1 MKSLL
6 AVILIL
12 SLSFRVFSE
21 GTEYSDFL
29 SWAAIHLSGV
39 DDLSSYYPQW
49 KKNADF
55 VNQHNS
61 INLGYT
67 VELNKF
73 AHLVSFDQYS
83 YNDVIF
89 VLIES

>member
-1 MKSLL
+1 MMKFLL
-6 AVILIL
+6 EVTLIL
-12 SLSFRVFSE
+12 SLSYCVLSE

-29 SWAAIHLSGV
+29 RWAAIHLSGV

-61 INLGYT
+61 AQLGYT

-73 AHLVSFDQYS
+73 AHLVSSINIIITTLPLF
-83 YNDVIF
+83 
-89 VLIES
+89 

>member
-1 MKSLL
+1 M
-6 AVILIL
+6 VL
-12 SLSFRVFSE
+12 SLSFCVLSE

-61 INLGYT
+61 LQLGYT

-73 AHLVSFDQYS
+73 AHLVNSI
-83 YNDVIF
+83 NIVITTLSLF
-89 VLIES
+89 